1 MTGEISALGC
11 AFTWALSSIFTKSLA
26 PRFHPLTLNLLR
38 CLGASAVLWAL
49 IPFYPG
55 IQSLYQAPA
64 ASVLFLLISA
74 VLGICL
80 GDTIYIQ
87 GLKMINVTL
96 AFPLAQSSMPVLT
109 LIAAV
114 LFLGERMTWS
124 LAVGTALV
132 IGGIY
137 LIAVPQGPAPASPF
151 SPTHQRKGRGIGLI
165 LMASVL
171 WTISISLLKLGL
183 QGVNLV
189 MANGIRLP
197 IACLVLIPLALGQRQ
212 ADLSSKPAVREILLG
227 AFSGALS
234 FGLGGFLFLVAIQY
248 AGAGKA
254 AVLTSCAPLFGLP
267 LSALYLKERVTARVL
282 WGTGLVVMG
291 IFFLL

>member
-1 MTGEISALGC
+1 LTGEISALGC
-11 AFTWALSSIFTKSLA
+11 AFTWALSSVFTKSLA

-38 CLGASAVLWAL
+38 CLGASFVLWAL

-55 IQSLYQAPA
+55 IQSLGQAPA
-64 ASVLFLLISA
+64 ASVIFLVISA
-74 VLGICL
+74 VLGISL

-137 LIAVPQGPAPASPF
+137 LIAVPHGSAPASPF
-151 SPTHQRKGRGIGLI
+151 SPTHQKKGRGISLI
-165 LMASVL
+165 LMAAAL
-171 WTISISLLKLGL
+171 WSISISLLKPGL

-189 MANGIRLP
+189 LANGIRLP
-197 IACLVLIPLALGQRQ
+197 LACLVLIPLALGQRR
-212 ADLSSKPAVREILLG
+212 ADPSSKPTAGEIFLG

-234 FGLGGFLFLVAIQY
+234 FGLGGLLFLVAIQH

-267 LSALYLKERVTARVL
+267 LSARYLKERVTPRVL

>member
-1 MTGEISALGC
+1 LTGEISALGC
-11 AFTWALSSIFTKSLA
+11 AFTWALSSVFTKSLA
-26 PRFHPLTLNLLR
+26 PRFRPLTLNLLR
-38 CLGASAVLWAL
+38 CLGASMFLWVL

-64 ASVLFLLISA
+64 ASVLFLVISA

-87 GLKMINVTL
+87 GLKMIDISL

-132 IGGIY
+132 MGGIY
-137 LIAVPQGPAPASPF
+137 LIAVPPGSPSASPF
-151 SPTHQRKGRGIGLI
+151 SPTHGRKGMGISLI

-171 WTISISLLKLGL
+171 WAISISLLKLGL
-183 QGVNLV
+183 QGVHLV
-189 MANGIRLP
+189 VANGIRLP
-197 IACLVLIPLALGQRQ
+197 LACLVLVPLALGQRQ
-212 ADLSSKPAVREILLG
+212 ADLSPNPEGREIFLAG
-227 AFSGALS
+227 ITGVLS
-234 FGLGGFLFLVAIQY
+234 FGLGGFLFLLAIQY

-267 LSALYLKERVTARVL
+267 LSALYLKERVTARVQG
-282 WGTGLVVMG
+282 GTALVVAG